1 MLFKQILIRI
11 RLIII
16 PIVIIIAFPSRSA
29 AQFEH
34 TLYTSNL
41 ILETK
46 IHYGFLYAQHL
57 ELEVFN
63 AHFPAFEVTVEK
75 LTWGRHPWER
85 AYNYPVTGVTFL
97 YSGLG
102 TNPGL
107 GSAYALMPF
116 INFPLYKTKAFT
128 FGFRFA
134 LGLGYLTQKFDRLSN
149 YKDIAIGSHIN
160 IAINLMLEAR
170 YRLSEYFTLTGGISL
185 QHFSNGSLKTPN
197 YGLNVPLINIGL
209 AYKPVIDNRNI
220 SDRFIAPTEP
230 FSATIR
236 RTVELD
242 AGVALGYKDMTSQ
255 LGEYYFVYNLFEN
268 TLFRLNRM
276 SKIGMGFDLS
286 YDQSHKKLLEM
297 NGDTINS
304 IFKIMR
310 PGINAAYELIFGKL
324 CFIINFGVYLS
335 GEEKSDGSFY
345 EKYCFQYNFSKN
357 FFAHVLLKVHT
368 IRADY
373 IGWGVGYSFNLFY
386 GKKTIK

>member
-102 TNPGL
+102 NNPGL

-373 IGWGVGYSFNLFY
+373 IGWGVGYSFNVFY